1 MVDSPVD
8 FPSSRAELIDTRR
21 VRKEVD
27 LLCSSG
33 HHVLDQEVEVLQR
46 THFYLVQED
55 LPSHLLVVCSKVFTS
70 QTTFQSLDSD
80 FRILGSMKLCAV

>member
-1 MVDSPVD
+1 MVDSPVH

-21 VRKEVD
+21 VRKEAD

-33 HHVLDQEVEVLQR
+33 HHVLDQEVEVLQK

-55 LPSHLLVVCSKVFTS
+55 LPSLLLVVCSKVFTS